1 MVLRFLTRYREGM
14 LVGGGLFATLYAG
27 GIVWKDYIRGQKLEI
42 AHIDEDPEEA
52 KRTKVYL
59 VTGANSGKL
68 S

>member
-1 MVLRFLTRYREGM
+1 M